1 MLVNSA
7 TTRLGWLNHQNGFA
21 IVSRPSLAPIV
32 AALPETTPFVGPEAI
47 ARATGVSLKARI
59 GANESPFGPAP
70 SVLAAMQQAATE
82 SWHYGDPENFELRA
96 AIARHLGIPAENVMP
111 GEGVDAI
118 LGMAVRLYA
127 APGST
132 IVTSL
137 GGYPTFN
144 YHVAGYGAVQH
155 AVPYVEMREN
165 IDGLAQAAR
174 ETGAAM
180 VYLANPDNPMGSWWD
195 AAAVQ
200 RFIEAV
206 PATTMIILDEA
217 YGEFAPEGTMPG
229 FELDRPN
236 LLRMRT
242 FSKAYGLAGA
252 RVGYVVG
259 EAHAVSA
266 FNRIRNH
273 FGISNI
279 AQAGAIAALADTAH
293 LQASLAAVRDSL
305 DDTAAIARR
314 HGLRP
319 LATATNFVAIDCGRD
334 GAYAQAILTGLAARG
349 IFVRKPAVAGLNHCI
364 RVSAGT
370 AADRALLDASLAEVL
385 AELH

>member
-1 MLVNSA
+1 M
-7 TTRLGWLNHQNGFA
+7 
-21 IVSRPSLAPIV
+21 SRPALAPIV

-47 ARATGVSLKARI
+47 ERRDRIPTRARI
-59 GANESPFGPAP
+59 GANENPFGPAP
-70 SVLAAMQQAATE
+70 SVLAAMQAAAAD
-82 SWHYGDPENFELRA
+82 SWHYGDPENHDLRE
-96 AIARHLGIPAENVMP
+96 AIAAHLGVPARNVMP

-132 IVTSL
+132 VVTSL

-144 YHVAGYGAVQH
+144 YHLAGYGVRMH
-155 AVPYVEMREN
+155 TVPFVETREDIN
-165 IDGLAQAAR
+165 GLAAAAH

-195 AAAVQ
+195 ADSVERFIAAV
-200 RFIEAV
+200 
-206 PATTMIILDEA
+206 PDTTMIILDEA
-217 YGEFAPEGTMPG
+217 YGEFAPAGTLPPID
-229 FELDRPN
+229 LARPN

-252 RVGYVVG
+252 RVGYVFG
-259 EAHAVSA
+259 EAESVSA

-279 AQAGAIAALADTAH
+279 AQAGAIAALADQEH
-293 LQASLAAVRDSL
+293 LLASLNSVREAL
-305 DDTAAIARR
+305 EDTAAIARR
-314 HGLRP
+314 RGLVP
-319 LATATNFVAIDCGRD
+319 LPTATNFVAIDCGRD
-334 GAYAQAILTGLAARG
+334 AAYAQAILDGLAAEG
-349 IFVRKPAVAGLNHCI
+349 VFVRKPVAAGLNHCI

-370 AADRALLDASLAEVL
+370 TGDRRLLDEALGRVL
-385 AELH
+385 AALQSGA

>member
-1 MLVNSA
+1 M
-7 TTRLGWLNHQNGFA
+7 
-21 IVSRPSLAPIV
+21 SRPSLAPIV

-47 ARATGVSLKARI
+47 ARTTGVPLRARI

-70 SVLAAMQQAATE
+70 SVLAAMQQAAAE
-82 SWHYGDPENFELRA
+82 SWHYGDPENFDLRA
-96 AIARHLGIPAENVMP
+96 AIATHLGIPAENVMP

-132 IVTSL
+132 VVTSL

-165 IDGLAQAAR
+165 IEGLAQAAR
-174 ETGAAM
+174 ETNAAM

-217 YGEFAPEGTMPG
+217 YGEFAPEGTLPP

-236 LLRMRT
+236 ILRMRT

-259 EAHAVSA
+259 EAHSVSA

-293 LQASLAAVRDSL
+293 LQASIAAVRESL

-319 LATATNFVAIDCGRD
+319 LETATNFVAVDCGRD
-334 GAYAQAILTGLAARG
+334 GAYAQAILTGLAG
-349 IFVRKPAVAGLNHCI
+349 HGVFVRKPAVTGLNHCI

-370 AADRALLDASLAEVL
+370 EVDRALLDRALVQVL
-385 AELH
+385 AGLH